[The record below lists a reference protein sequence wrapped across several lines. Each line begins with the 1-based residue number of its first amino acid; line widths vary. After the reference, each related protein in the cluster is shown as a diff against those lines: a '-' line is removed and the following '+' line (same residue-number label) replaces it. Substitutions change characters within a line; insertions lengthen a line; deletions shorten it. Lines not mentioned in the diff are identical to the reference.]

1 MLPTPAKT
9 PRKRAV
15 GDVSSTA
22 RILFPQRPATIDEA
36 MPTPRKARKTRN
48 LYTLESSSAHMD
60 DDTNK
65 IAIFTDSKERIPTP
79 GAVDENP
86 FITKKGKGRAKAAPP
101 KSRNLDQRTAKLN
114 QAVERDEGMVYI
126 FRGKKILRRFHDG
139 SSDHESAAEDDQD
152 LSADEMA
159 IRRQVGREAHRP
171 LTRSSVKP
179 RLLFQKEI
187 QQRNLANGEDEDDEE
202 ALTDIEVPFATPSR
216 RKAKVAAPPPTLETT
231 PPPTVRKLRKEISFD
246 SWSRV
251 KSSSSSSHSTKK
263 RSGDVLEREAG
274 DKRARSEHSASLLSF
289 DSV

>member
-1 MLPTPAKT
+1 
-9 PRKRAV
+9 
-15 GDVSSTA
+15 
-22 RILFPQRPATIDEA
+22 
-36 MPTPRKARKTRN
+36 
-48 LYTLESSSAHMD
+48 
-60 DDTNK
+60 
-65 IAIFTDSKERIPTP
+65 
-79 GAVDENP
+79 
-86 FITKKGKGRAKAAPP
+86 
-101 KSRNLDQRTAKLN
+101 
-114 QAVERDEGMVYI
+114 VERDEGMVYI